1 MEFTGSLIRAAFIC
15 TWGYA
20 KIYKRIKKEMNNIC
34 ISISKET
41 ARRFLLMKQGLFGSY
56 EFKNKQGAYDYL
68 RQAGCIQYD
77 PVDAVGKNAELTL
90 QSRVSGFKKK
100 YLSDLLYK
108 DRRLFDYPDKE
119 ISIIPMEDW
128 PYFNRFRKVS
138 RDNADR
144 FTGLRELEN
153 EALEYIRKHGPVSS
167 ATLPLDGEIKWYSS
181 IHWSGDWEGGMT
193 KASRSVLEQLY
204 TTGDL
209 IIHHKE
215 GSRKFYDLAEKH
227 VPQEVL
233 KREDPLSDEYDHI
246 RWRVKR
252 RIGAIG
258 MLWNR
263 NSTAF
268 LGIWGLKDNRN
279 RVFNDLLASGEILEV
294 QVEGIKIPFYI
305 LADDKELLIK
315 AADAS
320 LKSSRCEFL
329 APLDPMLWD
338 RDLIRKI
345 FDFSYTWE
353 IYTPREK
360 RVYGYYVLPVLYGDR
375 LVGRIEPKKEN
386 GRMVIANIWFEPGI
400 RRTKRI
406 MQAVN
411 KRMQGFARFNSC
423 EFISNN

>member
-1 MEFTGSLIRAAFIC
+1 MDKS
-15 TWGYA
+15 Y
-20 KIYKRIKKEMNNIC
+20 

-56 EFKNKQGAYDYL
+56 KFRNKLGAYEYI

-90 QSRVSGFKKK
+90 QSRVSGFRKK

-108 DRRLFDYPDKE
+108 ERMLFDYPDKE

-128 PYFNRFRKVS
+128 PYFNRFRNVS
-138 RDNADR
+138 RENAER
-144 FTGLRELEN
+144 FEGLREYE
-153 EALEYIRKHGPVSS
+153 EKALEYIRKHGPVSS
-167 ATLPLDGEIKWYSS
+167 STLPLEGEIKWYSS

-204 TTGDL
+204 TTGEL

-215 GSRKFYDLAEKH
+215 GSRKFYDLAERH
-227 VPQEVL
+227 VPQEIL
-233 KREDPLSDEYDHI
+233 KGEDPFNNEYDHI
-246 RWRVKR
+246 KWRVKR
-252 RIGAIG
+252 RIGAVG
-258 MLWNR
+258 LLWNR

-279 RVFNDLLASGEILEV
+279 RVFDDLLASGEIIEV
-294 QVEGIKIPFYI
+294 QVERIKIPFYI
-305 LADDKELLIK
+305 LAEDKELLTK
-315 AADAS
+315 ASDTS

-375 LVGRIEPKKEN
+375 LVGRIEPRKEN
-386 GRMVIANIWFEPGI
+386 GRMVIANIWFEAGI
-400 RRTKRI
+400 KRTKRI

-411 KRMQGFARFNSC
+411 RRMQAFARFNGC
-423 EFISNN
+423 EFISND